1 MEQKK
6 PGAEAGTTP
15 VFALKWLAN
24 ACDAVQS
31 EENKKR
37 KSVEFK
43 AGTDGGF
50 AGLVAPS
57 RQKKDLQDGSK
68 TVQESKPLHIRNRT
82 GPESE
87 KIESFGIESG

>member
-43 AGTDGGF
+43 AGTDGGL

-57 RQKKDLQDGSK
+57 RQKKDLAFKETQGQVLRLS
-68 TVQESKPLHIRNRT
+68 
-82 GPESE
+82 
-87 KIESFGIESG
+87 